1 MKTMMIRFKKSSAMW
16 SWFCKFA
23 LRKPHKILGRLRSK
37 LEEKQVRKYRII
49 FHDETFVLIHK
60 LVKYKCSTPSQNK
73 KKSFLP
79 FINVYFFAIKKCR

>member
-37 LEEKQVRKYRII
+37 LEES
-49 FHDETFVLIHK
+49 
-60 LVKYKCSTPSQNK
+60 KCGNIALYFMMK
-73 KKSFLP
+73 ILFSFT
-79 FINVYFFAIKKCR
+79 N